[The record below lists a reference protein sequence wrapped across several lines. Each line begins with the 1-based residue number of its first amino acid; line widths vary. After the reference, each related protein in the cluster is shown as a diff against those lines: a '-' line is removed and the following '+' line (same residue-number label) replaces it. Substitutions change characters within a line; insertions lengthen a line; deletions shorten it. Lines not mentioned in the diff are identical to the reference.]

1 MIAKKR
7 KDKKREFLQG
17 IFFSSLIGIF
27 LLGAVGF
34 LVISSLNINQ
44 KRSEMIERIGELK
57 EEIMLLEE
65 NNDKLRAGIIQ
76 TESDVYWEEKMR
88 ERGYKKPGEEAVVV
102 LPFEETKE
110 EQVSEKSLWQKFLDK
125 IGF

>member
-34 LVISSLNINQ
+34 LVVSSLNINQ

-102 LPFEETKE
+102 LPPEETKE

>member
-27 LLGAVGF
+27 LLGAIGF
-34 LVISSLNINQ
+34 LVVSSLNINQ
-44 KRSEMIERIGELK
+44 KRSEMVERIGELK

-76 TESDVYWEEKMR
+76 AESDVYWEEKIR

-102 LPFEETKE
+102 LPPEEMKE
-110 EQVSEKSLWQKFLDK
+110 EQVPEKSLWQKFLDK